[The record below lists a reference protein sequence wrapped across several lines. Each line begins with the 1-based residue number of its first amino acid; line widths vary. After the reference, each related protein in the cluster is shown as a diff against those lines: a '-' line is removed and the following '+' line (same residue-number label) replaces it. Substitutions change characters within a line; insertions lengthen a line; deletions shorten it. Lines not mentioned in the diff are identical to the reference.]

1 MMSCTHSPRRQ
12 KGPQLLVYSPLRVY
26 NRIDFQFLFSRGL
39 VLQSLLTLVVPVE
52 DKAKTVKGAVGL
64 VLVVEEVAV
73 LAEENTG
80 VAGVVRGRASVPV
93 FEKQT

>member
-1 MMSCTHSPRRQ
+1 M
-12 KGPQLLVYSPLRVY
+12 RVY

-39 VLQSLLTLVVPVE
+39 VLRSLLTLVVPVE
-52 DKAKTVKGAVGL
+52 DKAETVEGAVGL
-64 VLVVEEVAV
+64 VLVVKEVAV

-80 VAGVVRGRASVPV
+80 VAGVVRGRAGVPV